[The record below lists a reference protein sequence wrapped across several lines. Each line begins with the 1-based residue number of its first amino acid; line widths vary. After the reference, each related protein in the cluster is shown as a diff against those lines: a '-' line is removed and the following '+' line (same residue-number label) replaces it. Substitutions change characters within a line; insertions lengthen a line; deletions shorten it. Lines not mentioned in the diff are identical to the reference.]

1 MGLTEFL
8 AQNKRSTKIIDYV
21 VSDEILG
28 EDGKPAVWKLKT
40 IPAKEDRALRETCTK
55 TIRDKT
61 GRPVTQAFNQNEYLS
76 RLVAKCVVEPDLNN
90 VELQNAYGV
99 MTDFEL
105 LEALLESGE
114 FARLANKVQEINN
127 YTTMNEKVE
136 EAKN

>member
-8 AQNKRSTKIIDYV
+8 AKNKRSTKVVEYV
-21 VSDEILG
+21 VSDEMLG
-28 EDGKPAVWKLKT
+28 EDGKPAVWKLTT

-55 TIRDKT
+55 AIKNKMGQVVSQT
-61 GRPVTQAFNQNEYLS
+61 FNQNEYLS

-90 VELQNAYGV
+90 IELQNAYGV
-99 MTDFEL
+99 MTDYEL

-114 FARLANKVQEINN
+114 FARLSNKVQEINN
-127 YTTMNEKVE
+127 YMPMNEKVE

>member
-8 AQNKRSTKIIDYV
+8 AQNKRSTKVVDYV

-28 EDGKPAVWKLKT
+28 EDGKPAVWKLKA
-40 IPAKEDRALRETCTK
+40 IPAKEDRALRDSCTK
-55 TIRDKT
+55 IIKNKN
-61 GRPVTQAFNQNEYLS
+61 GQPMSQSFNQNEYFS

-105 LEALLESGE
+105 LEALLEAGE
-114 FARLANKVQEINN
+114 FARLLNKVQDINN
-127 YTTMNEKVE
+127 YSPMNEKVE